1 MYSLEFKNDG
11 ISDSLTGVPSPALF
25 LENAAREFASARRD
39 LRPLSILSLRYLN
52 LPQCPQPPQP
62 YSSHVTEAERESIQL
77 TELTNLTELTEFDL
91 VALARSIQKVLRKG
105 EFFTRISESG
115 FWIAIRGDTKASEI
129 LSERI
134 RSTFDQEKNQWR
146 ASTIE
151 CTPLITFD
159 QWIESADR
167 IHFDSE

>member
-39 LRPLSILSLRYLN
+39 LRPLSILSLRYLH

-62 YSSHVTEAERESIQL
+62 YSSHVTEAERESIQ
-77 TELTNLTELTEFDL
+77 LTELTEFDL